1 MPPRPRLLARLFP
14 TRPRPQVGTLLEE
27 IAATREQ
34 IADLKITLR
43 AFDERLMRFTE
54 TRPPKEGPPSEQ

>member
-1 MPPRPRLLARLFP
+1 MNTVTRCLTRLFPPRPRP
-14 TRPRPQVGTLLEE
+14 VVGTLLEE

-43 AFDERLMRFTE
+43 AFDERLVRFTE
-54 TRPPKEGPPSEQ
+54 SHPPEEGLTRE

>member
-1 MPPRPRLLARLFP
+1 MPPRPRLLSRLFP
-14 TRPRPQVGTLLEE
+14 IRPRPQVGSLLEE

-43 AFDERLMRFTE
+43 AFDERLVRFTE
-54 TRPPKEGPPSEQ
+54 AHPPKEGTPS

>member
-1 MPPRPRLLARLFP
+1 MPPRPRFLCRLFP
-14 TRPRPQVGTLLEE
+14 TRTRPATGSLLEE

-43 AFDERLMRFTE
+43 AFDERLVRFTE
-54 TRPPKEGPPSEQ
+54 SHPPTEGTPSEQ